1 MKLNYFELLM
11 PVDRNYCTDWLNGP
25 LNHEKLGL
33 LLCSGGK
40 HEYIWIVR
48 LTEAPFGDS
57 VPSDSSKW
65 TLTPTITYWTK
76 ESNQGVTSTRD
87 ERLKILGKQPRAAE
101 MLREIRMSDR

>member
-1 MKLNYFELLM
+1 M